1 MNAKRI
7 LLALSVMLAVFFISA
22 ADQTNPTNPDY
33 WTSTPAAVA
42 MQDTVAESGVM
53 AFNTG
58 ALKQDYKAIVHVE
71 HVKTSGTVT
80 AAVVI
85 QGSNLPTSLALW
97 DDLHT
102 LSFAAT
108 GDTTITITNVPNY
121 LRVSVSK
128 SSGSGNWLTSTRAST
143 KFAVQ

>member
-1 MNAKRI
+1 MNTKRI
-7 LLALSVMLAVFFISA
+7 LIALSVILAAFLISA
-22 ADQTNPTNPDY
+22 EDQTNPTNPDL
-33 WTSTPAAVA
+33 WTSAPAAVA
-42 MQDTVAESGVM
+42 MQDTVAESGTI

-58 ALKQDYKAIVHVE
+58 ALKQDYKAIVHIE

-108 GDTTITITNVPNY
+108 GDTTITLTNVPNY

-128 SSGSGNWLTSTRAST
+128 STGSGNWVTSTRAAT

>member
-7 LLALSVMLAVFFISA
+7 LIALSVMLAVFFISA
-22 ADQTNPTNPDY
+22 ADQTNPTNPDF
-33 WTSTPAAVA
+33 WTSTPDAAA
-42 MQDTVAESGVM
+42 MRDTVAESANIVI
-53 AFNTG
+53 NTG
-58 ALKQDYKAIVHVE
+58 ALRQDYKAIVHIE

-85 QGSNLPTSLALW
+85 QGSNYPTSLALW

-108 GDTTITITNVPNY
+108 GDTTITLTNVPNY
-121 LRVSVSK
+121 LRVAVSK
-128 SSGSGNWLTSTRAST
+128 SSGTLDWVTSTRASV
-143 KFAVQ
+143 KFATE